1 MGVTRLETARSY
13 VDARLF
19 CTAHVLGT
27 VHIHNQQAQATLPCT
42 CPWHSAHPYSA
53 DTHSF
58 ARHTPSVDVAHTLRR
73 RSLKLPHDQRP
84 ACKTHA
90 NSISTG
96 RPMQLRTNRRGHSPA
111 PSSVNPVK
119 LRTNRRPHAPS
130 PSSGSPVKLRIN
142 RRPHAPA
149 PSSVSPVK
157 PHTNPHQPPAP
168 SCANPVK
175 LRSKR
180 HPICLSPGS
189 CGNPVHLRTTR
200 VGQATCDQ
208 CEEIRRV
215 ADGMPCHPIRECCSR
230 EY

>member
-1 MGVTRLETARSY
+1 MGITRLETARSY

-96 RPMQLRTNRRGHSPA
+96 SPMQLRTNCRGHSPA
-111 PSSVNPVK
+111 PSSVSPVK
-119 LRTNRRPHAPS
+119 LRT
-130 PSSGSPVKLRIN
+130 N

-168 SCANPVK
+168 SSVNHVK

-180 HPICLSPGS
+180 RPICLSPGS

>member
-1 MGVTRLETARSY
+1 MGITRLETARSY

-27 VHIHNQQAQATLPCT
+27 VPIHNQQAHATLPCT

-53 DTHSF
+53 DTRSF
-58 ARHTPSVDVAHTLRR
+58 ARHTPSVDVTHTLRR

-96 RPMQLRTNRRGHSPA
+96 SPMQLRTNRRGRSPA

-119 LRTNRRPHAPS
+119 LRTNH
-130 PSSGSPVKLRIN
+130 
-142 RRPHAPA
+142 RPHAPA
-149 PSSVSPVK
+149 PSSMN
-157 PHTNPHQPPAP
+157 H
-168 SCANPVK
+168 VK
-175 LRSKR
+175 LRTKR
-180 HPICLSPGS
+180 RLSCLSPWS
-189 CGNPVHLRTTR
+189 SGNPVHLRITR
-200 VGQATCDQ
+200 VGQATCHQ

-215 ADGMPCHPIRECCSR
+215 VTASGLVGPFERYENIVPANIEQTKKGSFL
-230 EY
+230 

>member
-1 MGVTRLETARSY
+1 MGITRLETARSY

-96 RPMQLRTNRRGHSPA
+96 SPVQLRTNRRGHSPA
-111 PSSVNPVK
+111 PSSVSPAK

-130 PSSGSPVKLRIN
+130 PSSGSPVKLGIN
-142 RRPHAPA
+142 RRPDAPTPSSGSPVKLRTNHRPHAPA
-149 PSSVSPVK
+149 PSSV
-157 PHTNPHQPPAP
+157 
-168 SCANPVK
+168 NPVK
-175 LRSKR
+175 CAQ
-180 HPICLSPGS
+180 II
-189 CGNPVHLRTTR
+189 VRTH
-200 VGQATCDQ
+200 Q
-208 CEEIRRV
+208 RR
-215 ADGMPCHPIRECCSR
+215 RL
-230 EY
+230 